1 MRAVCSTCA
10 QGTRTRVCVTG
21 SRSAGA
27 RIGGG
32 GGGGTC
38 VVQVRGVWFV
48 LAVNSGTSEHAKEEA
63 RGDDAFGRG

>member
-1 MRAVCSTCA
+1 MQYVCPRYAHACLRDGFTFGGSTDW
-10 QGTRTRVCVTG
+10 
-21 SRSAGA
+21 
-27 RIGGG
+27 GGG
-32 GGGGTC
+32 GGVC

>member
-27 RIGGG
+27 RIGGA
-32 GGGGTC
+32 C

>member
-27 RIGGG
+27 RIGV
-32 GGGGTC
+32 C

>member
-32 GGGGTC
+32 GGVC